1 MINIPVSFS
10 CNDILCNWFCKR
22 NPTHRIEKEWN
33 DLGYSIT
40 VLPVDASRIDMT
52 NLYPTTNRVE
62 RWNIF
67 CIGND
72 GTYIL
77 ANTGT
82 MSLNHKGS
90 DKTAKIAH
98 ALLNTTG
105 SILDFE
111 LQQFL
116 RPIWQ
121 ETLENKALQMFVVI
135 EADTF
140 FVNTFPLVHANG
152 KVVGAIMFL
161 RAPSSGNG
169 PAQEKTAA
177 VRRSLDI

>member
-1 MINIPVSFS
+1 MINVPVSFT
-10 CNDILCNWFCKR
+10 CNDLICNWFCKR

-62 RWNIF
+62 RWNVF
-67 CIGND
+67 VVGSD
-72 GTYIL
+72 MTFIL

-82 MSLNHKGS
+82 MSLNNEGA

-105 SILDFE
+105 SILDLE

-116 RPIWQ
+116 RPVLQ
-121 ETLENKALQMFVVI
+121 TTLEGKPLQFFVVI
-135 EADTF
+135 SADTF

-152 KVVGAIMFL
+152 KVVGAVIFL
-161 RAPSSGNG
+161 RATGD
-169 PAQEKTAA
+169 AQDPHTAA
-177 VRRSLDI
+177 IRRSLDI